1 MKKFELG
8 VSSCGVQDLT
18 EKDFESYANAGISAM
33 ELSLGYDRY
42 DSIKWKEVYDRAK
55 RYNIELWSFHQ
66 PFMPFEVLDL
76 ASLDENVR
84 KHTVKYLSE
93 LMKKAADIGISVNIV
108 HPSAEPN
115 KENERGEK
123 IKRAQESLAYLA
135 DAAEKCG
142 SVIAVEN
149 LPRTCLGRDSKDIR
163 ELLSADDRLR
173 ACFDTNHL
181 LKQPIK
187 DFILDIGEKII
198 TTHVSDFD
206 FVDEKHWL
214 PGEGKIDWNELI
226 AALNDVKYTGPFM
239 YELSL
244 APPRTIKRRML
255 THADFKENY
264 NSLMKGEKPK
274 IIGTPLV

>member
-1 MKKFELG
+1 M
-8 VSSCGVQDLT
+8 
-18 EKDFESYANAGISAM
+18 
-33 ELSLGYDRY
+33 
-42 DSIKWKEVYDRAK
+42 
-55 RYNIELWSFHQ
+55 
-66 PFMPFEVLDL
+66 
-76 ASLDENVR
+76 
-84 KHTVKYLSE
+84 
-93 LMKKAADIGISVNIV
+93 
-108 HPSAEPN
+108 
-115 KENERGEK
+115 
-123 IKRAQESLAYLA
+123 
-135 DAAEKCG
+135 
-142 SVIAVEN
+142 
-149 LPRTCLGRDSKDIR
+149 PRTCLGRDSKDIR

-226 AALNDVKYTGPFM
+226 DALNDVKCTGPFM

>member
-93 LMKKAADIGISVNIV
+93 LMKNGKNIGSTT
-108 HPSAEPN
+108 SAF
-115 KENERGEK
+115 
-123 IKRAQESLAYLA
+123 
-135 DAAEKCG
+135 
-142 SVIAVEN
+142 
-149 LPRTCLGRDSKDIR
+149 GRS
-163 ELLSADDRLR
+163 
-173 ACFDTNHL
+173 
-181 LKQPIK
+181 
-187 DFILDIGEKII
+187 
-198 TTHVSDFD
+198 
-206 FVDEKHWL
+206 
-214 PGEGKIDWNELI
+214 
-226 AALNDVKYTGPFM
+226 
-239 YELSL
+239 
-244 APPRTIKRRML
+244 TI
-255 THADFKENY
+255 
-264 NSLMKGEKPK
+264 P
-274 IIGTPLV
+274 